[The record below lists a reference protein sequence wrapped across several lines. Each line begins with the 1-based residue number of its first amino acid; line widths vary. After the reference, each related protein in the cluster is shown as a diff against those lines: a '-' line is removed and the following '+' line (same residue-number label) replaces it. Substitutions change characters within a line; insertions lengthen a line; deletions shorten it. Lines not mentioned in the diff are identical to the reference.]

1 MNSFRSPFKTLMW
14 IMALVLSVFV
24 AGCGSGGEGANIKFA
39 GGSGAGSGQLL
50 AADGSNGL
58 SNLYTLNPATGAV
71 TSTIGAIGYG
81 VTGLAVHPTTGTLYG
96 VTGRNSSLSPGSLIT
111 INRTT
116 GAGTL
121 VGDLFAGTTNPVAD
135 ITFTSDGT
143 LYGWSQN
150 TNDLVTIDLTTGV
163 ATVVGDSG
171 LSTFGSGLAASS
183 ANVLFFTGNGDNGQ
197 LRTVDGATGLTTDV
211 ATLNGGTGIPINA
224 LAFNGSTLFGSRSG
238 NGSVASDLIT
248 IDTTTAAITVV
259 GPSVDNLDA
268 IVFDN

>member
-1 MNSFRSPFKTLMW
+1 MNSFRSPFNALMW
-14 IMALVLSVFV
+14 MMALVLSVFV
-24 AGCGSGGEGANIKFA
+24 AGCGSGGAGAHIKF
-39 GGSGAGSGQLL
+39 GGSGGGTGQLL
-50 AADGSNGL
+50 AADGAGGNL
-58 SNLYTLNPATGAV
+58 SNLYTLDPATGAV
-71 TSTIGAIGYG
+71 TSNIGPVGFG

-96 VTGRNSSLSPGSLIT
+96 VTGGDDPFNPGVLIT
-111 INRTT
+111 INKTT

-121 VGDLFAGTTNPVAD
+121 VGDLFGGSAVND

-143 LYGWSQN
+143 LYGWSRN
-150 TNDLVTIDLTTGV
+150 AGGLVTIDLTTGV
-163 ATVVGDSG
+163 ATVVALG
-171 LSTFGSGLAASS
+171 LGGGFGNGIAASS
-183 ANVLFFTGNGDNGQ
+183 ADVLFFTGNGDSGD
-197 LRTVDGATGLTTDV
+197 LVTVDRATGATTTV